1 MKWDQTQVE
10 KEKRDLE
17 LKNALLMQQKSESV
31 GSRKSSEREAKS
43 SQLETEKMRSEL
55 ENIIKVS

>member
-1 MKWDQTQVE
+1 MKWDQAQVE

-31 GSRKSSEREAKS
+31 VSRKSSEREAKS
-43 SQLETEKMRSEL
+43 SQVETEKMRSEL